1 MMDICNLQASAWLQ
15 TMINPLT
22 GLAYNPLNLRPDWWS
37 TTFDTSQAKFCSHAG
52 QIVQN
57 FLVGEHDYGPTK
69 ELIEQSNPGAF
80 LFA

>member
-1 MMDICNLQASAWLQ
+1 MMEIGFAQASAWLQ
-15 TMINPLT
+15 TCTNPVT
-22 GLAYNPLNLRPDWWS
+22 GLPYKPLNLDTTWWRTS
-37 TTFDTSQAKFCSHAG
+37 FDARQAKFCSHAG

-80 LFA
+80 LFS